1 MAFKL
6 ITLTNGRVSLDFDQ
20 SDLPIVVEAITA
32 LYGAPAMRKQV
43 LCELWEFGGGEFI
56 YYNEWDPCLI
66 AQSEES
72 NEAHQN
78 LNSMLRERHSG

>member
-6 ITLTNGRVSLDFDQ
+6 ITLTNGGVSLEFDQ

-32 LYGAPAMRKQV
+32 LYGTPVMRKQV
-43 LCELWEFGGGEFI
+43 LCELWEFGGGELI

-72 NEAHQN
+72 NEALQN
-78 LNSMLRERHSG
+78 LNSVLGERQSG

>member
-43 LCELWEFGGGEFI
+43 LC
-56 YYNEWDPCLI
+56 PCRDYAVPHL
-66 AQSEES
+66 
-72 NEAHQN
+72 
-78 LNSMLRERHSG
+78 LK